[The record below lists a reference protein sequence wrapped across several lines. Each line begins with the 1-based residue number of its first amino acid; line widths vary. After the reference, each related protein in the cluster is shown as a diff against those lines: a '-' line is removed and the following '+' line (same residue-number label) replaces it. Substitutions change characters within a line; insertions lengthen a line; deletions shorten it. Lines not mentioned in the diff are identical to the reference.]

1 MKILSKILM
10 FVSLIGFV
18 SCGPSD
24 QELFEEGLTYYKEG
38 SYSKAIECLSKA
50 AEQGN
55 AEAQCFLGDCY
66 YNGHCVEQNYSKAVE
81 YLSKAAEQG
90 HAVAQLHLG
99 VCYYNG
105 HGVEQNSEKA
115 MDLFRES
122 GAR

>member
-50 AEQGN
+50 AEQG
-55 AEAQCFLGDCY
+55 
-66 YNGHCVEQNYSKAVE
+66 
-81 YLSKAAEQG
+81 

-122 GAR
+122 GAGSF